1 MWHIYYDVYQSY
13 RDNDNYASSSIIY
26 SSYVTGDTV
35 SKAKDNLIKK
45 LGENSYLESVV
56 STYAEGLGSYD
67 NCYNVE
73 INDVIFVKDRIDLS
87 FSDIEQFKK
96 MVESRQLELE
106 SLNKKKVEID
116 REKKE
121 AEEKLQLAI
130 LKEKYEN

>member
-1 MWHIYYDVYQSY
+1 
-13 RDNDNYASSSIIY
+13 
-26 SSYVTGDTV
+26 VTGDTV
-35 SKAKDNLIKK
+35 DKAKDNLIKK

-116 REKKE
+116 RKKKE

>member
-35 SKAKDNLIKK
+35 DKAKDNLIKK

-96 MVESRQLELE
+96 W
-106 SLNKKKVEID
+106 
-116 REKKE
+116 
-121 AEEKLQLAI
+121 
-130 LKEKYEN
+130 

>member
-35 SKAKDNLIKK
+35 GKAKDNLIKK

-96 MVESRQLELE
+96 W
-106 SLNKKKVEID
+106 
-116 REKKE
+116 
-121 AEEKLQLAI
+121 
-130 LKEKYEN
+130 